1 MENEC
6 ATMDCSICF
15 ETIDERTGS
24 ARLSC
29 GHLYHFGCLA
39 RWVLKN
45 QNCPYCRHQTNA
57 YETIQEDSGTED
69 ESELFDAESQT
80 IEEPNLRW
88 IRIGPGHW
96 RVFDDAI
103 SQLPDFSE
111 EDHALWAFRSL
122 FGSLESSDPLP
133 PAAPL
138 VQKQEQQESQ
148 QRLLFRHR
156 NIYDSSNDKGYESA

>member
-1 MENEC
+1 ME
-6 ATMDCSICF
+6 CSICF

-45 QNCPYCRHQTNA
+45 KTCPYCRHQTNV
-57 YETIQEDSGTED
+57 YETIHSDSESED
-69 ESELFDAESQT
+69 ESAFDEESQT
-80 IEEPNLRW
+80 MEEPTLRW
-88 IRIGPGHW
+88 VRVGPGHW

-103 SQLPDFSE
+103 AQLPDFSE
-111 EDHALWAFRSL
+111 EDHAFWAFRDL
-122 FGSLESSDPLP
+122 FGSLESSNPLP
-133 PAAPL
+133 PATPL
-138 VQKQEQQESQ
+138 VQKQEYQETQ

-156 NIYDSSNDKGYESA
+156 NTYDSSNDKGYESA